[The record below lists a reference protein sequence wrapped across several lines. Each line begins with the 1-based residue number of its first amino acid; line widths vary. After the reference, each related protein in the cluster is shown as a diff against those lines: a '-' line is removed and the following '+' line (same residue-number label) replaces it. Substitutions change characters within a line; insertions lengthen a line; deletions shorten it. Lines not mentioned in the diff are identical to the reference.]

1 MQILSKVS
9 STVAVNLSVT
19 PPDCDADADK
29 GKEAHSGK
37 AKKCDPK
44 RDRYIKQPETGKK
57 RQEQHCGY
65 NEFPTLQFINGEAK
79 NITDLAAKLGLK
91 PPYVTRVLGLNNL
104 APDIVEAIVNGAE
117 PDGLSIA
124 QIMKNIPEDWNE
136 QRRLFGFPE
145 R

>member
-1 MQILSKVS
+1 MKPRKHIPERQ
-9 STVAVNLSVT
+9 
-19 PPDCDADADK
+19 
-29 GKEAHSGK
+29 
-37 AKKCDPK
+37 KKCDPK

-104 APDIVEAIVNGAE
+104 APEMIFRMLAGS
-117 PDGLSIA
+117 L
-124 QIMKNIPEDWNE
+124 
-136 QRRLFGFPE
+136 RLLIKQYGMSGNAFDLCSESTILFDTWDTLFKIK
-145 R
+145 

>member
-1 MQILSKVS
+1 MFLI
-9 STVAVNLSVT
+9 
-19 PPDCDADADK
+19 DA
-29 GKEAHSGK
+29 
-37 AKKCDPK
+37 
-44 RDRYIKQPETGKK
+44 
-57 RQEQHCGY
+57 
-65 NEFPTLQFINGEAK
+65 
-79 NITDLAAKLGLK
+79 AAKLCLK

-104 APDIVEAIVNGAE
+104 APDMVEAIVAGTE